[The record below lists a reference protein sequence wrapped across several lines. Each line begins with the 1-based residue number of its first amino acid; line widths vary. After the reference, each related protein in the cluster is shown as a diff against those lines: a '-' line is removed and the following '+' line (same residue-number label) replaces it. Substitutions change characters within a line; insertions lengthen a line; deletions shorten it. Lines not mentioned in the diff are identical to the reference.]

1 MFYTTCICT
10 YRHPQKHTEMRQKLK
25 TSRKMYLYVCA
36 YILYI
41 NIAVVKICM
50 GIKSS
55 IFFQA
60 SESILMYN
68 RGCVRKYVYDTEE
81 VTGSQ

>member
-1 MFYTTCICT
+1 
-10 YRHPQKHTEMRQKLK
+10 
-25 TSRKMYLYVCA
+25 MYLYVCA